1 MDEIIIAYKL
11 FRVRKDGTIGPLFIN
26 RKLVVTPGEWM
37 EAESH
42 PTKGFAV
49 RPGWHCTLAP
59 VAPHLKTDLKSGE
72 TRKWYRVEVQGIT
85 KFQRPP
91 SQGGTWVLA
100 QRLRVVEEVN
110 VRMRIM

>member
-1 MDEIIIAYKL
+1 MDETMIAYKL

-26 RKLVVTPGEWM
+26 RKLIVEPNKWM
-37 EAESH
+37 GAECH

-49 RPGWHCTLAP
+49 RPGWHCTLTP

-72 TRKWYRVEVQGIT
+72 TRKWFKVEVSGIT
-85 KFQRPP
+85 TFQRPE

-100 QRLRVVEEVN
+100 EKLKVLEEVY
-110 VRMRIM
+110 V

>member
-1 MDEIIIAYKL
+1 MDKTIIAYKL

-26 RKLVVTPGEWM
+26 RPLVVVPGERM

-42 PTKGFAV
+42 PTKGFAL
-49 RPGWHCTLAP
+49 RPGGHCTLAP

-72 TRKWYRVEVQGIT
+72 IRKWYKVEVQGIT
-85 KFQRPP
+85 TFQRPE

-100 QRLRVVEEVN
+100 KRLRVVEEIDV
-110 VRMRIM
+110 